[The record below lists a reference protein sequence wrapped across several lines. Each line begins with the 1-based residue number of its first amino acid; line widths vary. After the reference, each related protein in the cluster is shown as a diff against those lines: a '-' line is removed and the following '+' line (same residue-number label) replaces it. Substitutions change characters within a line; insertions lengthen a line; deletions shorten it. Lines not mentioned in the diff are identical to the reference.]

1 MSELSHQENSGSG
14 PKINWEDFLYKNRYQ
29 FSLLLIGA
37 ILIVFGALFY
47 KKSGSTN
54 TNKIE
59 VLDSASESQGGQEQ
73 IVVQIAGAV
82 EKPGVYTFEKNSRV
96 EDLMIS
102 AGGISADADR
112 EWVDKVINRAA
123 KLVDGQKYYIPS
135 INEQSDILS
144 ANVGGGYQNTS
155 GTFSLPGEGLMNI
168 NSASQKDLES
178 LSGIGPVYAQKIIEH
193 RPYSTLEE
201 LVSKGAIRQF
211 VFEKIKG
218 DISVY

>member
-1 MSELSHQENSGSG
+1 MSELSHLEDSGNGS
-14 PKINWEDFLYKNRYQ
+14 KINWEELFYKNRYQ
-29 FSLLLIGA
+29 FSLFLIGA
-37 ILIVFGALFY
+37 ILIVFGVLFY
-47 KKSGSTN
+47 KKSGRTN

-59 VLDSASESQGGQEQ
+59 VLDSVSESQGGQEE

-112 EWVDKVINRAA
+112 EWVEKVINRAA

-135 INEQSDILS
+135 LDEQSNVLS
-144 ANVGGGYQNTS
+144 ANVSGGYQNTS
-155 GTFSLPGEGLMNI
+155 ETFSLPGEGLMNI
-168 NSASQKDLES
+168 NSASQKELES
-178 LSGIGPVYAQKIIEH
+178 LIGIGPVYAQNIIEH

-201 LVSKGAIRQF
+201 LMSKGAIKQF